1 MTEIREKES
10 NVQLN
15 IIELSLPSSGVISGA
30 SDISLDSP
38 NNDNLSIFKNKK
50 KCFNNE
56 FKVKTIVS
64 KSRLPEKNAPKIP
77 SNPLSDFENQIHSLN
92 EHKYCSSSSENELG
106 GTERDDFHYKMNK
119 IVLKKRL
126 SKVSKHSNVKEM
138 MMTDECYGST
148 SDDDNETKN
157 EINNHILP
165 SKNSIRNGKFKKQ
178 ILCGNGI
185 TLSKVDNGNATD
197 TDSDKDPLD
206 ILRVL
211 KKGAPLVKCNEED
224 L

>member
-1 MTEIREKES
+1 MTEFGELNTNI
-10 NVQLN
+10 QLN
-15 IIELSLPSSGVISGA
+15 ITESSLPSSGVISGA

-38 NNDNLSIFKNKK
+38 NSDNLSSYKK
-50 KCFNNE
+50 KTKCFNNE
-56 FKVKTIVS
+56 FKVKKIVS
-64 KSRLPEKNAPKIP
+64 KSRLDEKNTSKIH

-106 GTERDDFHYKMNK
+106 GTEKDDFHFKMNR
-119 IVLKKRL
+119 IVSKKRL
-126 SKVSKHSNVKEM
+126 NKISKISIKDVN
-138 MMTDECYGST
+138 DECYEST
-148 SDDDNETKN
+148 SDDDNDKKIVNDCIPSMRNVGKN
-157 EINNHILP
+157 
-165 SKNSIRNGKFKKQ
+165 RKFRKQ
-178 ILCGNGI
+178 NLCENGI
-185 TLSKVDNGNATD
+185 KFTSSKDNDNVTD